1 MSFEE
6 YKMKILV
13 INNQL
18 EQKHIDLIKQTAA
31 ELGALVNFYKA
42 EADIPESDFDA
53 EIIYGFAPSIVKTSK
68 NLKWLCVPW
77 AGVDSLMV
85 PGYFA
90 NEECLLTN
98 SAGAYGVS
106 IAEHMIA
113 TSLVMMRRLNEFFEE
128 TRNGQWLSPRSQRS
142 LKDCRITVLGT
153 GDIGT
158 TFAKRAK
165 AFEPAQI
172 IGVCRSG
179 KSSES
184 VYDKVLSVKELDD
197 VLPETDLLAMSLP
210 ATAETKGIL
219 SRERMALMPEGAYI
233 VNVGRGSAID
243 EDALADNLEN
253 GHLAGAALDV
263 FQTEP
268 LPADNR
274 LWKIKNLLITP
285 HVAGNMTLPYTKDKN
300 VNMFLEDL
308 RNYKEGRPLR
318 YLVDRCLGY

>member
-1 MSFEE
+1 
-6 YKMKILV
+6 MKILV

-18 EQKHIDLIKQTAA
+18 EQKHIDLIKQTAV

-42 EADIPESDFDA
+42 ETDIPESDFDA

-106 IAEHMIA
+106 IAEHMISV
-113 TSLVMMRRLNEFFEE
+113 SLVMMRRLNEFFEE

-210 ATAETKGIL
+210 ATPETKGIL

-243 EDALADNLEN
+243 EDALADNLES